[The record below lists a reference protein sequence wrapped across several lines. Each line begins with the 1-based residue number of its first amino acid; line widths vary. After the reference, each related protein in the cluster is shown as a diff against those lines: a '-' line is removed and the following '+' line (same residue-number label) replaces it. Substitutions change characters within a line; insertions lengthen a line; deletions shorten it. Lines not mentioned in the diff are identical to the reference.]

1 MRSIVLS
8 ILVIFVMQAYA
19 KELLMK
25 ELLMI
30 GNTLKV
36 VDEVIDKMQGHW
48 LPHHGDLHNTVLGK
62 PGHIAMSLQ
71 SRGFLPLLQPLTL
84 FRLLRP
90 LFQNLPIPVQPWR
103 LQSVWGRASGLCKSS
118 GSSGAKPQRKS

>member
-71 SRGFLPLLQPLTL
+71 SRGFLQPLPL
-84 FRLLRP
+84 FRLPRP
-90 LFQNLPIPVQPWR
+90 LFQNLPLQVQPWR
-103 LQSVWGRASGLCKSS
+103 LQSVWGRVSGLGKSS